1 MEAILTMATKTVG
14 VGVIGFGT
22 VGTGVVRLLLEDP
35 ARLEAVAGCRIELRH
50 VCDIDLV
57 RSRGVAVPPAL
68 LTDQV
73 DRIINDPQVQVA
85 VETVGGTTFAVD
97 LMKRL
102 LAAGKDVVT
111 ANKAALAK
119 RGPELFEAARKA
131 GRSIS
136 FEASC
141 AAGIPIIRALRDG
154 LVANR
159 MSGLTG
165 ILNGTCNYILTQMS
179 QTGAAY
185 EDALAGAQKLGYAEA
200 DPTLDVNGEDT
211 RHKLA
216 ILAGLAF
223 GAEVRLE
230 DIYVEG
236 IEGVDALDI
245 SHGARLGYVLKLLAV
260 GRMVGTVPFSGLGTV
275 PFSGRLEKGAV
286 PLASEAKGAV
296 PISQQREMGTAPRMS
311 LRVHPTFVPAGS
323 PLATVSGADN
333 AVLVTG
339 HAVGNTFYVGPGAG
353 EMPTASSIV
362 ADIIDAAIGRA
373 KLTFDHA
380 AWLAGRRLSL
390 PAMPIHEIESRYY
403 LRFDVL
409 DKPGVLASLA
419 GVLGANDISVA
430 SVFQQELRNP
440 NCVPVVITTHMAR
453 EGNVTT
459 ALEEIRRLPI
469 VTGRIVRIRLLSG
482 ADGEARRS

>member
-1 MEAILTMATKTVG
+1 MKTIG

-35 ARLEAVAGCRIELRH
+35 RRLEEAAGCRLVLRH
-50 VCDIDLV
+50 VCDIDLD
-57 RSRGVAVPPAL
+57 RPRGVAVPREL
-68 LTDQV
+68 LTNKV
-73 DRIINDPQVQVA
+73 DRILDDPEVQVA

-111 ANKAALAK
+111 ANKAALAQ

-159 MSGLTG
+159 LTGLTG

-179 QTGAAY
+179 STGASY
-185 EDALAGAQKLGYAEA
+185 EDALAGAQRLGYAEA
-200 DPTLDVNGEDT
+200 DPALDVGGGDT
-211 RHKLA
+211 CHKLA

-223 GAEVRLE
+223 GAEVRVE
-230 DIYVEG
+230 DISVEG
-236 IEGVDALDI
+236 IEGIDAFDI
-245 SHGARLGYVLKLLAV
+245 AHGAQLGYVLKLLAI
-260 GRMVGTVPFSGLGTV
+260 GRVA
-275 PFSGRLEKGAV
+275 GA
-286 PLASEAKGAV
+286 PPAL
-296 PISQQREMGTAPRMS
+296 S

-339 HAVGNTFYVGPGAG
+339 HAVGDTFYVGPGAG

-362 ADIIDAAIGRA
+362 ADLVDVGIGRA
-373 KLTFDHA
+373 QISFDHA
-380 AWLAGRRLSL
+380 AWLAGRRRPLAVQ
-390 PAMPIHEIESRYY
+390 PVKEVRSRAY

-419 GVLGANDISVA
+419 GVLGSHDISVA
-430 SVFQQELRNP
+430 SVLQPEGARP
-440 NCVPVVITTHMAR
+440 ESVPVIITTHTAR
-453 EGNVTT
+453 EGDVTA
-459 ALEEIRRLPI
+459 ALDEIRRLPI
-469 VTGRIVRIRLLSG
+469 VTGRIVRIRMLAPNPG
-482 ADGEARRS
+482 ADA

>member
-1 MEAILTMATKTVG
+1 VEANFTMAAKTIG

-35 ARLEAVAGCRIELRH
+35 ARLEAAAGCRIELRH

-57 RSRGVAVPPAL
+57 RPRGVAVPPAL

-73 DRIINDPQVQVA
+73 ERIINDPKVQVA

-159 MSGLTG
+159 MTALTG

-179 QTGAAY
+179 QTGATY

-223 GAEVRLE
+223 GAEVRL
-230 DIYVEG
+230 DDVYVEG
-236 IEGVDALDI
+236 IAGVDALDI

-260 GRMVGTVPFSGLGTV
+260 GRVAG
-275 PFSGRLEKGAV
+275 GA
-286 PLASEAKGAV
+286 
-296 PISQQREMGTAPRMS
+296 MS

-390 PAMPIHEIESRYY
+390 PAQPIHEIESRYY

-459 ALEEIRRLPI
+459 ALEEIRRLPV

-482 ADGEARRS
+482 SDGASA

>member
-1 MEAILTMATKTVG
+1 MKTIG

-22 VGTGVVRLLLEDP
+22 VGTGVVRLLLED
-35 ARLEAVAGCRIELRH
+35 AQRLEAAAGCRLVLRH
-50 VCDIDLV
+50 VCDIDLK
-57 RSRGVAVPPAL
+57 RPRGVAVPPAL

-73 DRIINDPQVQVA
+73 DRVINDPEVQVA

-119 RGPELFEAARKA
+119 RGPELFEAARAA

-159 MSGLTG
+159 ISALTG

-179 QTGAAY
+179 ETGASYA
-185 EDALAGAQKLGYAEA
+185 DALAGAQKLGYAEA

-223 GAEVRLE
+223 GAEVRVD

-236 IEGVDALDI
+236 IAGVDALDI
-245 SHGARLGYVLKLLAV
+245 GYGQRLGYVLKLLAV
-260 GRMVGTVPFSGLGTV
+260 GRMVD
-275 PFSGRLEKGAV
+275 GA
-286 PLASEAKGAV
+286 
-296 PISQQREMGTAPRMS
+296 MS

-339 HAVGNTFYVGPGAG
+339 HAVGDTFYVGPGAG

-362 ADIIDAAIGRA
+362 ADIVDAAIGRA
-373 KLTFDHA
+373 KLTFDHV
-380 AWLAGRRLSL
+380 AWLAGRRLAL
-390 PAMPIHEIESRYY
+390 PVMPIQEIRSRYY

-409 DKPGVLASLA
+409 DKPGVLAALA
-419 GVLGANDISVA
+419 GVLGNHQISVA
-430 SVFQQELRNP
+430 SVFQQEIRDP

-453 EGNVTT
+453 EGDVAA
-459 ALEEIRRLPI
+459 ALEEIRRLPV
-469 VTGRIVRIRLLSG
+469 VTGRIVRIRLLATREG
-482 ADGEARRS
+482 AA

>member
-1 MEAILTMATKTVG
+1 MKTIG

-22 VGTGVVRLLLEDP
+22 VGTGVVRLLLEDA
-35 ARLEAVAGCRIELRH
+35 ARLEEVTDCRLVLRH
-50 VCDIDLV
+50 VCDVDLT
-57 RSRGVAVPPAL
+57 RPRGVAVPKEL
-68 LTDQV
+68 LTNQV
-73 DRIINDPQVQVA
+73 ERIIADPEVQVA

-159 MSGLTG
+159 ITAITG

-179 QTGAAY
+179 STGAAY
-185 EDALAGAQKLGYAEA
+185 EAALAGAQKLGYAEA
-200 DPTLDVNGEDT
+200 DPTLDVSGGDT
-211 RHKLA
+211 AHKLA
-216 ILAGLAF
+216 ILAGLGF
-223 GAEVRLE
+223 GAAVNVE
-230 DIYVEG
+230 DVYVEG
-236 IEGVDALDI
+236 IADVDAFDI
-245 SHGARLGYVLKLLAV
+245 EYGARLGYTLKLLAV
-260 GRMVGTVPFSGLGTV
+260 GRVTD
-275 PFSGRLEKGAV
+275 GA
-286 PLASEAKGAV
+286 
-296 PISQQREMGTAPRMS
+296 MS
-311 LRVHPTFVPAGS
+311 LRVHPTFVPSGS
-323 PLATVSGADN
+323 PLATVAGADN

-339 HAVGNTFYVGPGAG
+339 HAVGDTFYVGPGAG

-362 ADIIDAAIGRA
+362 ADIVDAAIGRA
-373 KLTFDHA
+373 KLTFDHV
-380 AWLAGRRLSL
+380 AWLSGRRQTLR
-390 PAMPIHEIESRYY
+390 AMPVQEIQSRYY

-419 GVLGANDISVA
+419 GVLGRHDISVA
-430 SVFQQELRNP
+430 SVLQQEFRRP
-440 NCVPVVITTHMAR
+440 EAVPVVITTHMAR

-459 ALEEIRRLPI
+459 ALEEIRRLPQ
-469 VTGRIVRIRLLSG
+469 VTGRIVRIRMLSPDQG
-482 ADGEARRS
+482 AAS